1 MDKLGGV
8 PVQPTK
14 AEPSRDLSKKHPVIS
29 SLCTNHGDEGV
40 DNLRVHMAHVGY
52 PLVGDQTYGVRFRIP
67 PAASVAMVEAVKN
80 FPRQALH
87 ARFLALDHPTTG
99 ERMEW
104 LRRCRTTSPGCCRC

>member
-1 MDKLGGV
+1 VRVKLETGRTH
-8 PVQPTK
+8 Q
-14 AEPSRDLSKKHPVIS
+14 I
-29 SLCTNHGDEGV
+29 
-40 DNLRVHMAHVGY
+40 RVHMAHVGY

-104 LRRCRTTSPGCCRC
+104 ASPLPDDFLWLLSLLNDDRESFIG